1 MSEEELHTVNA
12 RIDRDRKRWWT
23 RWMMVQGREM
33 AIVALLGFCAGI
45 AAMGL
50 AYLIG
55 AWVR

>member
-1 MSEEELHTVNA
+1 MSEEELRAFNA

-23 RWMMVQGREM
+23 RWMMVQGYEM
-33 AIVALLGFCAGI
+33 AIVAVIGFIEGI
-45 AAMGL
+45 AVTEL